1 MKFAFANR
9 RILYLGGGV
18 VLAMAAATYSMIG
31 MGGKSSE
38 SSEVVTA
45 DPGVHSA
52 TSTAAPA
59 TGKATIPP
67 GGPPARPGTKAAP
80 PKDTSPEVP
89 QEDVL
94 QRAKYTYRSLGRTDP
109 FYPLVA
115 GPMAATRFNGDQI
128 DPEVIR
134 LVGVLEKN
142 GERRALVEDARGF
155 GYVLRSGDRV
165 LRGKVVRVE
174 GDFITIRHSLY
185 GVTETMTLQ
194 LHSERQGRFR
204 DDKIR

>member
-1 MKFAFANR
+1 MRFAFANR
-9 RILYLGGGV
+9 RLLYLGGGV
-18 VLAMAAATYSMIG
+18 MLAMAAAGYSMIG
-31 MGGKSSE
+31 MGDKSEEPAKVAS
-38 SSEVVTA
+38 A
-45 DPGVHSA
+45 DPKAHPTASA
-52 TSTAAPA
+52 AKPAP
-59 TGKATIPP
+59 GKATIPP
-67 GGPPARPGTKAAP
+67 GGPPAGPGTQVAP

-128 DPEVIR
+128 DPEVIK

-155 GYVLRSGDRV
+155 GYVLRQGDRV

-174 GDFITIRHSLY
+174 GDYITIRHSLY

-194 LHSERQGRFR
+194 LHSERQGRFL
-204 DDKIR
+204 DGKIR